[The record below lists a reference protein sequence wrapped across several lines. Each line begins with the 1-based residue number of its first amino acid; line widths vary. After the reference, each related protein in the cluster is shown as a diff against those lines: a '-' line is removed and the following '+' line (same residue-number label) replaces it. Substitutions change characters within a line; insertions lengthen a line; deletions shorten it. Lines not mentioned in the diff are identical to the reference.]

1 MPRTAFRS
9 TGFHVPARLVTNDDL
24 AKIMDT
30 SDEWIVQRSGIKTRY
45 WVDRGETGVGLA
57 RAASEQALT
66 QAGLKPQ
73 DLDCII
79 YCTCTPDHFEP
90 GNGVFLQRELGLT
103 DIPAVDVRNQCSG
116 FIYGLSIADAWIRT
130 GQYKR
135 ILLVGAEVHSRGL
148 DKTTRGRD
156 TAVLFG
162 DGAGAA
168 VLEAVDDDGRGVLS
182 THIFSDG
189 RYAEKLWV
197 DGPGLAHDPYV
208 SVEMIEQG
216 LHRAV
221 MEGREVF
228 KFASVKMPESIAIA
242 LRANRLTAADVKLL
256 VPHQANLRIIEMVQK
271 AAGLRDDQVYSNIQ
285 KYGNTTAASIPI
297 ALHEALGEGR
307 LKKGD
312 LLVLTAFGSGF
323 TWGSAAIRW

>member
-1 MPRTAFRS
+1 MKA
-9 TGFHVPARLVTNDDL
+9 
-24 AKIMDT
+24 
-30 SDEWIVQRSGIKTRY
+30 
-45 WVDRGETGVGLA
+45 GLA
-57 RAASEQALT
+57 AN
-66 QAGLKPQ
+66 
-73 DLDCII
+73 DIDCII

-103 DIPAVDVRNQCSG
+103 DIPALDVRNQCSG
-116 FIYGLSIADAWIRT
+116 FLYGLSIADAWIRT
-130 GQYKR
+130 GQYKK

-168 VLEAVDDDGRGVLS
+168 VLGPIDDDGRGVLS
-182 THIFSDG
+182 THIFADG

-208 SVEMIEQG
+208 SVEMLEQG

-228 KFASVKMPESIAIA
+228 KFASLKMPESIAIA
-242 LRANRLTAADVKLL
+242 LQTNRLTPADVKLL

-271 AAGLRDDQVYSNIQ
+271 AAGLREDQVYSNIQ

-297 ALHEALGEGR
+297 ALDEALAAGR
-307 LKKGD
+307 LKQGD
-312 LLVLTAFGSGF
+312 ILVLTAFGSGF

>member
-1 MPRTAFRS
+1 MRRTQFLA
-9 TGFHVPARLVTNDDL
+9 TGFHVPARVVTNDEL
-24 AKIMDT
+24 AAMMDT
-30 SDEWIVQRSGIKTRY
+30 SDEWIVQRSGIKTRH
-45 WVDRGETGVGLA
+45 WVGAGDTGVSLALEASRKALA
-57 RAASEQALT
+57 RAGLT
-66 QAGLKPQ
+66 AA
-73 DLDCII
+73 DVDCII

-116 FIYGLSIADAWIRT
+116 FIYGLAIADAWIRT
-130 GQYKR
+130 GQYGCV
-135 ILLVGAEVHSRGL
+135 LLVGAEVHSRGL

-168 VLEAVDDDGRGVLS
+168 VLTAVEDDGRGILS
-182 THIFSDG
+182 THIFADG

-208 SVEMIEQG
+208 SVEMLERG

-228 KFASVKMPESIAIA
+228 KFAALKMPESVAHA
-242 LRANRLTAADVKLL
+242 LAANGLSAADVKLL
-256 VPHQANLRIIEMVQK
+256 VPHQANQRIIEMVQK
-271 AAGLRDDQVYSNIQ
+271 ATGLREDQVFSNIQ
-285 KYGNTTAASIPI
+285 RYGNTTAASIPI
-297 ALHEALGEGR
+297 ALDEALTAGR
-307 LKKGD
+307 LGRGD

>member
-1 MPRTAFRS
+1 MPRTAFLS
-9 TGFHVPARLVTNDDL
+9 TGFHVPSRVVTNDDL

-45 WVDRGETGVGLA
+45 WVDKGDAGVALAREASQKALAKAGLA
-57 RAASEQALT
+57 
-66 QAGLKPQ
+66 PQ

-130 GQYKR
+130 GQYTN

-156 TAVLFG
+156 TAVLFC
-162 DGAGAA
+162 DGAGAPG
-168 VLEAVDDDGRGVLS
+168 LGPPSPDGRGRRAS
-182 THIFSDG
+182 PNFAHG
-189 RYAEKLWV
+189 RHAEKLWV

-216 LHRAV
+216 LTRAV
-221 MEGREVF
+221 MEGRDVF
-228 KFASVKMPESIAIA
+228 KFASPKMPESIAIA
-242 LRANRLTAADVKLL
+242 LK
-256 VPHQANLRIIEMVQK
+256 P
-271 AAGLRDDQVYSNIQ
+271 
-285 KYGNTTAASIPI
+285 
-297 ALHEALGEGR
+297 
-307 LKKGD
+307 
-312 LLVLTAFGSGF
+312 
-323 TWGSAAIRW
+323 

>member
-1 MPRTAFRS
+1 MPHTEFLS
-9 TGFHVPARLVTNDDL
+9 TGFHVPERVVTNDDL
-24 AKIMDT
+24 ATMMET
-30 SDEWIVQRSGIKTRY
+30 SDEWIVQRSGIKTRH
-45 WVDRGETGVGLA
+45 WVGAADTGVGLA
-57 RAASEQALT
+57 KQASLKALAK
-66 QAGLKPQ
+66 AGLTAA

-90 GNGVFLQRELGLT
+90 GNGVFLQRELGVT

-130 GQYKR
+130 GQYR
-135 ILLVGAEVHSRGL
+135 RVLLVGAEVHSRGL

-162 DGAGAA
+162 DGAGAV
-168 VLEAVDDDGRGVLS
+168 VLGPTDDPKRGVLT
-182 THIFSDG
+182 THLFSDG

-208 SVEMIEQG
+208 SVQMLEQG

-228 KFASVKMPESIAIA
+228 KFASVKMPESVA
-242 LRANRLTAADVKLL
+242 LALKANGYTTSDVRLL

-271 AAGLRDDQVYSNIQ
+271 ATGLRDDQVYANIQ
-285 KYGNTTAASIPI
+285 RYGNTTAASIPI
-297 ALHEALGEGR
+297 ALDEALAEDR
-307 LKKGD
+307 LRRGD
-312 LLVLTAFGSGF
+312 LLLLTAFGSGF

>member
-1 MPRTAFRS
+1 MPRTEFLA
-9 TGFHVPARLVTNDDL
+9 TGFHVPARVVTNDDL

-30 SDEWIVQRSGIKTRY
+30 SDEWILQRSGIKTRH
-45 WVDRGETGVGLA
+45 WVESGDTGVSLA
-57 RAASEQALT
+57 REASLKAL
-66 QAGLKPQ
+66 AKAKLAPA
-73 DLDCII
+73 DIDCII

-130 GQYKR
+130 GQYRR

-168 VLEAVDDDGRGVLS
+168 VLGPTADDGRGVLS
-182 THIFSDG
+182 THIFADG
-189 RYAEKLWV
+189 RHAEKLWV

-208 SVEMIEQG
+208 SVEMLERG

-221 MEGREVF
+221 MEGRDVF
-228 KFASVKMPESIAIA
+228 KFASVKMPESIAVA
-242 LRANRLTAADVKLL
+242 LKANGLTTADVTLL
-256 VPHQANLRIIEMVQK
+256 VPHQANLRIIEIVQK
-271 AAGLRDDQVYSNIQ
+271 ATGLRDDQVYANIQ

-297 ALHEALGEGR
+297 ALDEALDAGR
-307 LKKGD
+307 LKRGD
-312 LLVLTAFGSGF
+312 VLVLTAFGSGF